1 MSFYYY
7 DPRSLEKHGK
17 SFYWASFFLP
27 NKNKDAASELYSIC
41 RYFDDLA
48 DEAPTDQSEKLK
60 SEFVQI
66 CNNVEHPINKF
77 FKSNNIPIQILGDL
91 IQGLIQDQKLV
102 RIQTEKD
109 LIEYSY
115 QVAGTV
121 GLMMQPLILVKN
133 KNANKHAV
141 DLGIAMQLTNI
152 ARDIYEDAIMNR
164 VYLPKE
170 WLKEI
175 SIEHL
180 KSDSNDEIQTQ
191 MSAILRRLINL
202 SEIYYQNG
210 FSGMKYIPIKTRLAI
225 FFAAKIY
232 RAIGMKIKCN
242 NYQYSK
248 KRVYLNKLNKLWVT
262 IKSLPE
268 FILLKVIYRTY
279 TPIRE
284 NFQNENL

>member
-1 MSFYYY
+1 
-7 DPRSLEKHGK
+7 
-17 SFYWASFFLP
+17 
-27 NKNKDAASELYSIC
+27 
-41 RYFDDLA
+41 
-48 DEAPTDQSEKLK
+48 
-60 SEFVQI
+60 
-66 CNNVEHPINKF
+66 
-77 FKSNNIPIQILGDL
+77 
-91 IQGLIQDQKLV
+91 
-102 RIQTEKD
+102 
-109 LIEYSY
+109 
-115 QVAGTV
+115 
-121 GLMMQPLILVKN
+121 MMQPLILVKN
-133 KNANKHAV
+133 KDANKHAV

-180 KSDSNDEIQTQ
+180 KRDSTEEIQTQ
-191 MSAILRRLINL
+191 MSAILRKLIDL

-232 RAIGMKIKCN
+232 RAIGIKIKVN
-242 NYQYSK
+242 NYQYSN

-284 NFQNENL
+284 SFRNENL

>member
-1 MSFYYY
+1 MSFYSY
-7 DPRSLEKHGK
+7 DPNSLEKHGK

-48 DEAPTDQSEKLK
+48 DGAPTDQSEKLK
-60 SEFVQI
+60 SEFEQI
-66 CNNVEHPINKF
+66 YNNFKHPINKF

-102 RIQTEKD
+102 RLQTEKD
-109 LIEYSY
+109 LIKYSY

-133 KNANKHAV
+133 KNANKHAI

-170 WLKEI
+170 WLGEI

-180 KSDSNDEIQTQ
+180 KNDSINKIQPK
-191 MSAILRRLINL
+191 MKDILKKLIDL
-202 SEIYYQNG
+202 SEVYYQNG

-232 RAIGMKIKCN
+232 RAIGMKIKSN
-242 NYQYSK
+242 NYQYSN
-248 KRVYLNKLNKLWVT
+248 KRVYLNKLDKLWVT

-268 FILLKVIYRTY
+268 FILLKMIYRSY

-284 NFQNENL
+284 SFQNENL

>member
-1 MSFYYY
+1 MSDYSYNSQ
-7 DPRSLEKHGK
+7 SLAKHGK

-27 NKNKDAASELYSIC
+27 DKNKDAASELYSIC

-48 DEAPTDQSEKLK
+48 DETSIDQSEKLK
-60 SEFVQI
+60 EEFEQI
-66 CNNVEHPINKF
+66 CNRAEHPINKF
-77 FKSNNIPIQILGDL
+77 FKNNNISIQVLGDL
-91 IQGLIQDQKLV
+91 IKGLKKKKKLV
-102 RIQTEKD
+102 RIQTERE

-121 GLMMQPLILVKN
+121 GLMMQPLILVNN
-133 KNANKHAV
+133 KEANKHAV

-152 ARDIYEDAIMNR
+152 ARDIYEDAAMNR

-170 WLKEI
+170 WLKDI
-175 SIEHL
+175 SVKQL
-180 KSDSNDEIQTQ
+180 TNNSNQEIQPL
-191 MSAILRRLINL
+191 MSKIIKKLIDL
-202 SEIYYQNG
+202 SEVYYQNG

-232 RAIGMKIKCN
+232 RGIGMKIKSN
-242 NYQYSK
+242 QYQYSN
-248 KRVYLNKLNKLWVT
+248 KRVYLNKFHKLWVT

-268 FILLKVIYRTY
+268 FIFLKRIYRSY

-284 NFQNENL
+284 SFQNENL

>member
-1 MSFYYY
+1 LSFYYY

-121 GLMMQPLILVKN
+121 GLMMQPLILIKN

-242 NYQYSK
+242 NYQYSN

>member
-1 MSFYYY
+1 MSFYSY
-7 DPRSLEKHGK
+7 DPQSLEKHGK

-48 DEAPTDQSEKLK
+48 DKATTDQSEKLK
-60 SEFVQI
+60 SEFEQI

-133 KNANKHAV
+133 KDANKHAV

-180 KSDSNDEIQTQ
+180 KSDSTEEIQTQ
-191 MSAILRRLINL
+191 MSAILRKLIDL

-232 RAIGMKIKCN
+232 RAIGMKIKSN
-242 NYQYSK
+242 NYQYSN

-279 TPIRE
+279 APIRE
-284 NFQNENL
+284 SFQNENL

>member
-1 MSFYYY
+1 MSFYSY
-7 DPRSLEKHGK
+7 DPNSLEKHGK

-27 NKNKDAASELYSIC
+27 YKSKDAASELYSIC

-48 DEAPTDQSEKLK
+48 DETPNDQSEKLK
-60 SEFVQI
+60 SEFEQI

-77 FKSNNIPIQILGDL
+77 LKSNNIPIQILGDL

-191 MSAILRRLINL
+191 MSAILRKLIEL

-232 RAIGMKIKCN
+232 RAIGMKIKGN
-242 NYQYSK
+242 NYQYSN

-268 FILLKVIYRTY
+268 FILLKMIYRTY

-284 NFQNENL
+284 SFQNENL

>member
-1 MSFYYY
+1 MSFYSY
-7 DPRSLEKHGK
+7 DPNSLEKHGK

-60 SEFVQI
+60 SEFEQI

-109 LIEYSY
+109 LIKYSY

-152 ARDIYEDAIMNR
+152 ARDIHEDAIMNR
-164 VYLPKE
+164 IYLPKE
-170 WLKEI
+170 WLNEI

-180 KSDSNDEIQTQ
+180 KNDSIDKIEIQ
-191 MSAILRRLINL
+191 MSAILKKLIDL
-202 SEIYYQNG
+202 SEVYYQNG

-232 RAIGMKIKCN
+232 RAIGIKIKSS
-242 NYQYSK
+242 NYRYSN
-248 KRVYLNKLNKLWVT
+248 KRVYLSKLNKLWVT

-284 NFQNENL
+284 SFQNENL

>member
-1 MSFYYY
+1 MSDYSYNSQ
-7 DPRSLEKHGK
+7 SLAKHGK

-48 DEAPTDQSEKLK
+48 DETSIDQSEKLK
-60 SEFVQI
+60 EEFEQI
-66 CNNVEHPINKF
+66 CNRAEHPINKF
-77 FKSNNIPIQILGDL
+77 FKNNNISIQVLGDL
-91 IQGLIQDQKLV
+91 IKGLIKDQKLV
-102 RIQTEKD
+102 RIQTERE

-121 GLMMQPLILVKN
+121 GLMMQPLILVNN
-133 KNANKHAV
+133 KEANKHAV

-152 ARDIYEDAIMNR
+152 ARDIYEDATMNR

-170 WLKEI
+170 WLKDI
-175 SIEHL
+175 SVEQL
-180 KSDSNDEIQTQ
+180 TNTSNQEIQPL
-191 MSAILRRLINL
+191 MSKIIKKLIDL
-202 SEIYYQNG
+202 SEVYYQNG

-232 RAIGMKIKCN
+232 RGIGMKIKSN
-242 NYQYSK
+242 QYQYSN
-248 KRVYLNKLNKLWVT
+248 KRVYLNKFNKLWVT

-268 FILLKVIYRTY
+268 FIFLKRIYRSY

-284 NFQNENL
+284 SFQNENL

>member
-1 MSFYYY
+1 MSFYSY
-7 DPRSLEKHGK
+7 DPNSLEKHGK

-60 SEFVQI
+60 SEFEQI
-66 CNNVEHPINKF
+66 CNYVEHPINKF

-180 KSDSNDEIQTQ
+180 KRDSTEEIQTQ
-191 MSAILRRLINL
+191 MSAILRKLIDL

-232 RAIGMKIKCN
+232 RAIGIKIKVN
-242 NYQYSK
+242 NYQYSN
-248 KRVYLNKLNKLWVT
+248 KRVYLNKLDKLWVT

-284 NFQNENL
+284 SFQNENL

>member
-1 MSFYYY
+1 LSDYYY
-7 DPRSLEKHGK
+7 DPLSLEKHGK

-27 NKNKDAASELYSIC
+27 NKSKDAASQLYSIC

-48 DEAPTDQSEKLK
+48 DESSADQSEKLIY
-60 SEFVQI
+60 EFEQI
-66 CNNVEHPINKF
+66 YSKAEHPINRF
-77 FKSNNIPIQILGDL
+77 FKKNNIPIAILGDL
-91 IQGLIQDQKLV
+91 IQGLIRDQKLV
-102 RIQTEKD
+102 RIKTEKD

-133 KNANKHAV
+133 KEANKHAV

-170 WLKEI
+170 WLGET
-175 SIEHL
+175 SIEQL
-180 KSDSNDEIQTQ
+180 KNSLHEIQPQ
-191 MSAILRRLINL
+191 MSQILRKLVNL

-210 FSGMKYIPIKTRLAI
+210 FSGMKYIPLKTRLAI

-232 RAIGMKIKCN
+232 RAIGIKIKNN
-242 NYQYSK
+242 NYSYSK
-248 KRVYLNKLNKLWVT
+248 KRVYLNKFNKIWVT
-262 IKSLPE
+262 ITSLPE
-268 FILLKVIYRTY
+268 FVLLKIVPRSY

-284 NFQNENL
+284 SFQNENL

>member
-1 MSFYYY
+1 MSDYFYN
-7 DPRSLEKHGK
+7 PQSLAKHGK

-48 DEAPTDQSEKLK
+48 DETPTDQSEKLK
-60 SEFVQI
+60 NEFEQI
-66 CNNVEHPINKF
+66 CNNTEHPINKF
-77 FKSNNIPIQILGDL
+77 FKNNNISIQILGDL
-91 IQGLIQDQKLV
+91 IQGLIRDQKIV
-102 RIQTEKD
+102 RIPTEKD

-175 SIEHL
+175 SIEQL
-180 KSDSNDEIQTQ
+180 KNYSTYEVQSQ
-191 MSAILRRLINL
+191 MSKIIRKLIDL

-232 RAIGMKIKCN
+232 RAIGIKIRSN
-242 NYQYSK
+242 NYQYSN
-248 KRVYLNKLNKLWVT
+248 KRVYLNKINKLWVAF
-262 IKSLPE
+262 KSLTE
-268 FILLKVIYRTY
+268 FILLKLIYKKY
-279 TPIRE
+279 IPIRE
-284 NFQNENL
+284 CFQNENL

>member
-1 MSFYYY
+1 LTVYSY
-7 DPRSLEKHGK
+7 DPQSLENHGK

-48 DEAPTDQSEKLK
+48 DETSTDQSEKLK
-60 SEFVQI
+60 EEFEQI
-66 CNNVEHPINKF
+66 CNRAEHPINKF
-77 FKSNNIPIQILGDL
+77 FKNNNISIQVLGDL
-91 IQGLIQDQKLV
+91 IKGLIKDQKLV
-102 RIQTEKD
+102 RIQTERD

-121 GLMMQPLILVKN
+121 GLMMQPLILVNN
-133 KNANKHAV
+133 KEANKHAV

-152 ARDIYEDAIMNR
+152 ARDVYEDATMNR

-170 WLKEI
+170 WLKDI
-175 SIEHL
+175 SIEQL
-180 KSDSNDEIQTQ
+180 TSSSIQQIQSQ
-191 MSAILRRLINL
+191 MSIIIKKLIDL
-202 SEIYYQNG
+202 SEVYYQNG

-232 RAIGMKIKCN
+232 RGIGMKIKSN
-242 NYQYSK
+242 QYQYSN
-248 KRVYLNKLNKLWVT
+248 KRVYLNKFNKLWVT

-268 FILLKVIYRTY
+268 FIFLKRIYRSY

-284 NFQNENL
+284 SFQNENL

>member
-1 MSFYYY
+1 MSDYSYNSQ
-7 DPRSLEKHGK
+7 SLAKHGK

-48 DEAPTDQSEKLK
+48 DETSIDQSEKLK
-60 SEFVQI
+60 EEFEQI
-66 CNNVEHPINKF
+66 CNRAEHPINKF
-77 FKSNNIPIQILGDL
+77 FKNNNISIQVLGDL
-91 IQGLIQDQKLV
+91 IKGLIKDQKLV
-102 RIQTEKD
+102 RIQTERD

-121 GLMMQPLILVKN
+121 GLMMQPLILVNN
-133 KNANKHAV
+133 KEANKHAV

-152 ARDIYEDAIMNR
+152 ARDIYEDATMNR

-170 WLKEI
+170 WLQDI
-175 SIEHL
+175 SVEQL
-180 KSDSNDEIQTQ
+180 TNNSNQEIQPL
-191 MSAILRRLINL
+191 MSKIIKKLIDL
-202 SEIYYQNG
+202 SEVYYQNG

-232 RAIGMKIKCN
+232 RGIGMKIKSN
-242 NYQYSK
+242 QYQYSN
-248 KRVYLNKLNKLWVT
+248 KRVYLNKFNKLWVT

-268 FILLKVIYRTY
+268 FIFLKRIYRSY

-284 NFQNENL
+284 SFQNENL

>member
-1 MSFYYY
+1 LSFYSY
-7 DPRSLEKHGK
+7 DPQSLEKHGK

-27 NKNKDAASELYSIC
+27 NKNKGAASELYSIC

-48 DEAPTDQSEKLK
+48 DENPTDQSEKLK
-60 SEFVQI
+60 REFEQI

-77 FKSNNIPIQILGDL
+77 FESNNIPIQILGDL

-164 VYLPKE
+164 VYIPKE

-180 KSDSNDEIQTQ
+180 KSESTEVIQTRI
-191 MSAILRRLINL
+191 SEILRKLIDL

-210 FSGMKYIPIKTRLAI
+210 FGGMKYIPIKTRLAI

-232 RAIGMKIKCN
+232 RAIGMKIKGN
-242 NYQYSK
+242 NYQYSN

-262 IKSLPE
+262 IKSFPE
-268 FILLKVIYRTY
+268 FILLKMIYRTY
-279 TPIRE
+279 TPVRKS
-284 NFQNENL
+284 FQNENL

>member
-1 MSFYYY
+1 MSDYSY
-7 DPRSLEKHGK
+7 DPLSLEKHGK

-27 NKNKDAASELYSIC
+27 NKSKDAASQLYSIC

-48 DEAPTDQSEKLK
+48 DESSTDQSEKLIY
-60 SEFVQI
+60 EFEQI
-66 CNNVEHPINKF
+66 YSKAEHPINRF
-77 FKSNNIPIQILGDL
+77 FKKNNIPIAILGDL
-91 IQGLIQDQKLV
+91 IQGLIRDQKLV
-102 RIQTEKD
+102 RIKTEKD

-133 KNANKHAV
+133 KEANKHAV

-170 WLKEI
+170 WLGET
-175 SIEHL
+175 SIEQL
-180 KSDSNDEIQTQ
+180 KNSLHEIQPQ
-191 MSAILRRLINL
+191 MGQILRKLVNL

-210 FSGMKYIPIKTRLAI
+210 FSGMKYIPLKTRLAI

-232 RAIGMKIKCN
+232 RAIGIKIKNN
-242 NYQYSK
+242 NYSYSK
-248 KRVYLNKLNKLWVT
+248 KRVYLNKFNKIWVT
-262 IKSLPE
+262 ITSLPE
-268 FILLKVIYRTY
+268 FVLLKIVPRSY

-284 NFQNENL
+284 SFQNENL

>member
-1 MSFYYY
+1 MSDYSY
-7 DPRSLEKHGK
+7 DPQSLEKHGK
-17 SFYWASFFLP
+17 SFYWASIFLP
-27 NKNKDAASELYSIC
+27 NQNKSAASELYSIC

-48 DEAPTDQSEKLK
+48 DETPNDQSEKLK
-60 SEFVQI
+60 NEFEQI
-66 CNNVEHPINKF
+66 YNNAEHPINKF
-77 FKSNNIPIQILGDL
+77 FKKHNIPIQILGDL
-91 IQGLIQDQKLV
+91 IKGLVRDQKLV
-102 RIQTEKD
+102 RIQTERD

-121 GLMMQPLILVKN
+121 GLMMQPLILVNN
-133 KNANKHAV
+133 KQANKHAI

-152 ARDIYEDAIMNR
+152 ARDIYEDANMNR

-170 WLKEI
+170 WLRDI
-175 SIEHL
+175 SIEQL
-180 KSDSNDEIQTQ
+180 KSDSIYEIQTQ
-191 MSAILRRLINL
+191 MSKILKKLIGL

-232 RAIGMKIKCN
+232 RAIGMKIKNN
-242 NYQYSK
+242 NYLYSN

-268 FILLKVIYRTY
+268 FILLKTIYRSY

-284 NFQNENL
+284 SFQNENL

>member
-1 MSFYYY
+1 MTFYSY
-7 DPRSLEKHGK
+7 DPNSLKKHGK

-48 DEAPTDQSEKLK
+48 DGAPTDQSEKLK
-60 SEFVQI
+60 SEFEQI
-66 CNNVEHPINKF
+66 YNNFKHPINKF

-180 KSDSNDEIQTQ
+180 KSDSIYEIQTQ
-191 MSAILRRLINL
+191 MSVILRRLIDL

-232 RAIGMKIKCN
+232 RAIGIKIKSS
-242 NYQYSK
+242 NYQYSN

-268 FILLKVIYRTY
+268 FMLLKVIYRTY

-284 NFQNENL
+284 SFQNENL

>member
-1 MSFYYY
+1 MSFYFY
-7 DPRSLEKHGK
+7 DPQSLEKHGK

-27 NKNKDAASELYSIC
+27 NKSKDAASELYSIC

-60 SEFVQI
+60 SEFEQI
-66 CNNVEHPINKF
+66 HNNVRHPINKF
-77 FKSNNIPIQILGDL
+77 FKNNNIPIQILGDL
-91 IQGLIQDQKLV
+91 IKGLIQDQKLV
-102 RIQTEKD
+102 RLQSERD
-109 LIEYSY
+109 LIKYSY

-121 GLMMQPLILVKN
+121 GLMMQPLILVEN

-164 VYLPKE
+164 VYLPKD
-170 WLKEI
+170 WLREI
-175 SIEHL
+175 SIEQL
-180 KSDSNDEIQTQ
+180 KSDSINKIQPQ
-191 MSAILRRLINL
+191 MKYILKRLIDL
-202 SEIYYQNG
+202 SDIYYQNG

-232 RAIGMKIKCN
+232 RSIGMKIKSN
-242 NYQYSK
+242 NYQYSN
-248 KRVYLNKLNKLWVT
+248 KRVYLNKLDKLWVT

-268 FILLKVIYRTY
+268 FILLKMIYRTY

-284 NFQNENL
+284 SFQNENL

>member
-1 MSFYYY
+1 LSFYSY
-7 DPRSLEKHGK
+7 DPNSLEKHGK

-27 NKNKDAASELYSIC
+27 NKNKSSASELYSIC

-60 SEFVQI
+60 SEFEQI
-66 CNNVEHPINKF
+66 CNNVDHPINKF
-77 FKSNNIPIQILGDL
+77 FRSNDIPIQILGDL

-133 KNANKHAV
+133 KDANKHAV

-164 VYLPKE
+164 VYLPKD

-180 KSDSNDEIQTQ
+180 KSDSTEEIQTQ
-191 MSAILRRLINL
+191 MNEILRKLIDL

-232 RAIGMKIKCN
+232 RAIGMKIKGN
-242 NYQYSK
+242 NYQYSNE
-248 KRVYLNKLNKLWVT
+248 RVYLNKLNKLWVT

-279 TPIRE
+279 TPVRE
-284 NFQNENL
+284 SFQNENL

>member
-1 MSFYYY
+1 MSFYSY
-7 DPRSLEKHGK
+7 DPNSLEKHGK

-27 NKNKDAASELYSIC
+27 NKNKNAASELYSIC

-60 SEFVQI
+60 SEFEQI
-66 CNNVEHPINKF
+66 GNNVEHPINKF
-77 FKSNNIPIQILGDL
+77 FKSNNISIQILGDL

-121 GLMMQPLILVKN
+121 GLMMQPLILVRN

-180 KSDSNDEIQTQ
+180 KSDSTEEIQTQ
-191 MSAILRRLINL
+191 MSAILRKLIDL

-232 RAIGMKIKCN
+232 RAIGMKIKAN
-242 NYQYSK
+242 DYQYSN

-284 NFQNENL
+284 SFQNENL

>member
-1 MSFYYY
+1 MSDYSYNSQ
-7 DPRSLEKHGK
+7 SLAKHGK

-48 DEAPTDQSEKLK
+48 DETSIDQSEKLK
-60 SEFVQI
+60 EEFEQI
-66 CNNVEHPINKF
+66 CNRAEHPINKF
-77 FKSNNIPIQILGDL
+77 FKNNNISIQVLGDL
-91 IQGLIQDQKLV
+91 IKGLIKDQKLV
-102 RIQTEKD
+102 RIQTERE

-121 GLMMQPLILVKN
+121 GLMMQPLILVNN
-133 KNANKHAV
+133 KEANKHAV

-152 ARDIYEDAIMNR
+152 ARDIYEDATMNR

-170 WLKEI
+170 WLQDI
-175 SIEHL
+175 SVEQL
-180 KSDSNDEIQTQ
+180 TNNSNQEIQPL
-191 MSAILRRLINL
+191 MSKIIKKLIDL
-202 SEIYYQNG
+202 SEVYYQNG

-232 RAIGMKIKCN
+232 RGIGMKIKSN
-242 NYQYSK
+242 QYQYSN
-248 KRVYLNKLNKLWVT
+248 KRVYLNKFHKLWVT

-268 FILLKVIYRTY
+268 FIFLKRIYRSY

-284 NFQNENL
+284 SFQNENL

>member
-1 MSFYYY
+1 MSFYSYE
-7 DPRSLEKHGK
+7 PNSLKKHGK

-48 DEAPTDQSEKLK
+48 DDVPTDQSEKLK
-60 SEFVQI
+60 SEFKQI
-66 CNNVEHPINKF
+66 CYNVDHPINKF

-180 KSDSNDEIQTQ
+180 KSDSTEEIQTQ
-191 MSAILRRLINL
+191 MSAILRKLIDL

-232 RAIGMKIKCN
+232 RAIGMKIKGN
-242 NYQYSK
+242 NYQYSN

-284 NFQNENL
+284 SFQNENL

>member
-1 MSFYYY
+1 MSFYSY
-7 DPRSLEKHGK
+7 DPNSLEKHGK

-60 SEFVQI
+60 SEFEQI

-91 IQGLIQDQKLV
+91 IQGLIRDQKLV

-121 GLMMQPLILVKN
+121 GLMMQPLILIKD

-180 KSDSNDEIQTQ
+180 KSDTADEIQTQ
-191 MSAILRRLINL
+191 MNVILKRLIDL

-210 FSGMKYIPIKTRLAI
+210 FSGMRYIPIKTRLAI

-232 RAIGMKIKCN
+232 RAIGIKIKVN
-242 NYQYSK
+242 NYQYSN
-248 KRVYLNKLNKLWVT
+248 KRVYLNKLNKLWIT

-268 FILLKVIYRTY
+268 FILLKMIYRTY

-284 NFQNENL
+284 SFQNENL

>member
-1 MSFYYY
+1 MSFYSY
-7 DPRSLEKHGK
+7 DPQSLEKHGK

-60 SEFVQI
+60 SEFEQI
-66 CNNVEHPINKF
+66 YNDVEHPINKF

-180 KSDSNDEIQTQ
+180 KNESTEEIQTQ
-191 MSAILRRLINL
+191 MSAILRKLIDL

-232 RAIGMKIKCN
+232 RAIGMKIKDN
-242 NYQYSK
+242 NYQYSN

-284 NFQNENL
+284 SFQNENL